1 MNEAVDQLAAQARDI
16 LGTEDGVDRVTEDQA
31 LYGRL
36 VEIAT
41 DTTLGSEQKTSAFF
55 KAYKAHDDL
64 GRIRD
69 EIRNTGEN
77 ARIGYTPM
85 VQMRVFAEKAVH
97 LTKAVETEHAQ
108 NVIAGIG
115 EKVRA
120 VAQLEDP
127 SNLPEAR
134 INSFAR
140 AHGLRIPNQ
149 VSGFLNERA
158 NRKEATGRL
167 LRAAG
172 LVEEIDVQMRGLL
185 EKGSAIA
192 ATQGLSNPSRE
203 A

>member
-16 LGTEDGVDRVTEDQA
+16 LGTKDGVDRVTEDQA
-31 LYGRL
+31 LYTRL

-69 EIRNTGEN
+69 EIRNPGEN

-97 LTKAVETEHAQ
+97 LTKAVETEHGQ

-115 EKVRA
+115 EKVRE